1 MSAIEIRIVG
11 EGVAECD
18 FGEIGDLRDYLR
30 RNEIHPDTAPECIL
44 VGREWADEIEYS
56 ESFDEWCGVAV
67 TVVRDENDCKQMRV
81 GASDGLLTYTL
92 HDTVWADKAPTAP
105 LYVGQLEWL

>member
-18 FGEIGDLRDYLR
+18 FGEIGSLQDYLR
-30 RNEIHPDTAPECIL
+30 LNKIHPDTAPECIL

-56 ESFDEWCGVAV
+56 ESFDEWCGVRV
-67 TVVRDENDCKQMRV
+67 TVSRDENDCKQMQV
-81 GASDGLLTYTL
+81 GASDGMLTYTL
-92 HDTVWADKAPTAP
+92 HETVWADQQPGSP
-105 LYVGQLEWL
+105 LYVGQLECL